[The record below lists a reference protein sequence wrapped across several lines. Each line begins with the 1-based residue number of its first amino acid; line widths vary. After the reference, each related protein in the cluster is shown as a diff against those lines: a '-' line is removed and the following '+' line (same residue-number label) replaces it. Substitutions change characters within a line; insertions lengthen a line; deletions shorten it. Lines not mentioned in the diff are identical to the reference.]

1 MRRRP
6 RLFTL
11 LLLAFALVIVLGVG
25 GMVGFFSLAQGSGG
39 GAGLAHADPYLT
51 ALQTVSTRNLADY
64 YAAHG
69 SWDGVAAQLEGPS
82 TAAGGGDTV
91 A

>member
-25 GMVGFFSLAQGSGG
+25 GMVGFFSLAR
-39 GAGLAHADPYLT
+39 DP
-51 ALQTVSTRNLADY
+51 
-64 YAAHG
+64 
-69 SWDGVAAQLEGPS
+69 
-82 TAAGGGDTV
+82 AGGRAWPTPIPT
-91 A
+91 